1 MSNDFNQND
10 LARLLALE
18 HAFCS
23 LALMSASNFAF
34 LAATKPSDAVNQFRS
49 AIEGSM
55 LDTKEYPK
63 DVNTLMQAHLKRI
76 FDHIAQMAV
85 HADLGWKN

>member
-1 MSNDFNQND
+1 MSNDFNQDD

-23 LALMSASNFAF
+23 LALISASNFAF
-34 LAATKPSDAVNQFRS
+34 LAATKPSEAVKQFRS

-55 LDTKEYPK
+55 LDTKEYSSEL
-63 DVNTLMQAHLKRI
+63 NTRMQIHLKRM
-76 FDHIAQMAV
+76 FDHIAKMAI
-85 HADLGWKN
+85 HADLGHEK

>member
-1 MSNDFNQND
+1 MSSDWNQDD

-23 LALMSASNFAF
+23 IALISASNFSY
-34 LAATKPSDAVNQFRS
+34 LANTTPSEAVKQFRS

-55 LDTKEYPK
+55 FDVGDIPKETN
-63 DVNTLMQAHLKRI
+63 VLMRKHLKRI
-76 FDHIAQMAV
+76 FDHIASMAI
-85 HADLGWKN
+85 HADEGTKK